1 MKIGLTYKGTNIFFF
16 FFNLSKDGE
25 QHSHPWYV
33 Q

>member
-1 MKIGLTYKGTNIFFF
+1 MKIGLTYKGTNIFF